1 MLTIVG
7 FPSHVRSYIELKIPS
22 IKSPISLNVK
32 YKHIDESI
40 ARKSRIG
47 WPVERGY
54 FVWLLECK
62 HFP

>member
-47 WPVERGY
+47 
-54 FVWLLECK
+54 
-62 HFP
+62 